1 MEWLCREVK
10 ALDIPIELNF
20 LGLVEGRAYPC
31 HDFWEIAGRVGNK
44 VIFGCDAHDVDAV
57 ANPDTIAI
65 AEQWVAQ
72 YGLQVIDRVN
82 LHRPTV

>member
-1 MEWLCREVK
+1 
-10 ALDIPIELNF
+10 
-20 LGLVEGRAYPC
+20 
-31 HDFWEIAGRVGNK
+31 
-44 VIFGCDAHDVDAV
+44 VDAV